1 MKYLNKISLLFAF
14 IFIGFS
20 CDLTDLDQLDNPNA
34 VTAANADV
42 DLYFNEI
49 QVSFASYFNGTQ
61 GTGMQLARMTAMFGN
76 NYQSAY
82 SPNGFNWRWNMAYAS
97 LFPDIDAM
105 NELATEKKQ
114 FFHVGAA
121 KIMKAYVL
129 QSLVDTFGN
138 VPYSEALKG
147 VDNPSPKADDA
158 SALYT
163 VVGTLLDEAIA
174 HLNDGSS
181 IGSPKVDIFYGG
193 SKAKWITLANTMKM
207 RLALAT
213 GDGAGVTAAIGAGV
227 IDSHDEN
234 FVFQY
239 GSNRSNPNSRHPW
252 YSGAYES
259 SSWSYLSNYYM
270 WEMHEEKAVRDP
282 RIRFYFKRQDLDAA
296 DENQF
301 TLDCVTNDRPG
312 HYYTY
317 TNAYGKDTEWPYC
330 LASNTTHINPT
341 NAGGY
346 WGRDHGNNDGIPPDG
361 QKRTAPGIY
370 PAGGEYDTGNQS
382 NGKGE
387 SHTWYKGTTGAGG
400 DGIDPIL
407 TSSFVH
413 FMRAEAALTL
423 GTGEDARVHL
433 DSAMS
438 HSMAYVKAT
447 AERIGGDIDAPAA
460 TTLAGDLTNYQRNVD
475 NYKASVLTAYDAV
488 ADKLNIVVKE
498 YRLALWGNGN
508 EAWNVMRRTGKP
520 MNAKGAELQ
529 WTREAGNGDFPRLFP
544 YPSDYVNL
552 NANATQQAMTTTVF
566 WDKNG
571 GAHN

>member
-105 NELATEKKQ
+105 NVLATEKKQ

-207 RLALAT
+207 RLALAK
-213 GDGAGVTAAIGAGV
+213 GDGAGVTAAVAAGV

-317 TNAYGKDTEWPYC
+317 TNA
-330 LASNTTHINPT
+330 
-341 NAGGY
+341 
-346 WGRDHGNNDGIPPDG
+346 
-361 QKRTAPGIY
+361 
-370 PAGGEYDTGNQS
+370 
-382 NGKGE
+382 
-387 SHTWYKGTTGAGG
+387 
-400 DGIDPIL
+400 
-407 TSSFVH
+407 
-413 FMRAEAALTL
+413 M
-423 GTGEDARVHL
+423 
-433 DSAMS
+433 
-438 HSMAYVKAT
+438 
-447 AERIGGDIDAPAA
+447 
-460 TTLAGDLTNYQRNVD
+460 
-475 NYKASVLTAYDAV
+475 VLTRNG
-488 ADKLNIVVKE
+488 LIV
-498 YRLALWGNGN
+498 
-508 EAWNVMRRTGKP
+508 
-520 MNAKGAELQ
+520 
-529 WTREAGNGDFPRLFP
+529 
-544 YPSDYVNL
+544 
-552 NANATQQAMTTTVF
+552 
-566 WDKNG
+566 
-571 GAHN
+571 